1 MYLFHMKQQVT
12 IRSLIKEFSIRDIE
26 KQLIL
31 HYLNAHNMNFT
42 QSSYLM
48 DYLNGFAAP
57 NELSESDG
65 LFTNGYGIYPN
76 EQNFNNLFSI
86 DPITLVENFDVV
98 QKILNSSI
106 MHYYVK
112 KTSVSIDGGYPCY
125 QKNFIE
131 RFTIPQLSE
140 EEIIF
145 LRNADSRKTIDTF
158 LMEKYQINIP
168 DPYLC

>member
-1 MYLFHMKQQVT
+1 MKQQVT

-76 EQNFNNLFSI
+76 EQSFNNLFSI

-98 QKILNSSI
+98 QK
-106 MHYYVK
+106 
-112 KTSVSIDGGYPCY
+112 
-125 QKNFIE
+125 
-131 RFTIPQLSE
+131 
-140 EEIIF
+140 
-145 LRNADSRKTIDTF
+145 
-158 LMEKYQINIP
+158 
-168 DPYLC
+168 YLIHL